1 MHSQVLAFA
10 RYPADTG
17 KMRLLERELPL
28 ATLAASAGEASDGDG
43 RLVLIAGEAGVGKS
57 ALVEEFAAQSPDA
70 RWLWGAC
77 DGLFTPR
84 PLGPLFDL
92 ADDLGGDLL
101 ALCRAQAPREEL
113 FGALLRQISEPGQ
126 VTTVVVEDIHW
137 ADEATLDLLRFL
149 GRRIRQST
157 VMIVATYRD
166 DELAAGDMLLTALGE
181 LSRQPATRRIGL
193 APLSA
198 GAVADLAAAS
208 GLDAGE
214 LYRLTGGNPFY
225 VTETVAAGLQQVPA
239 AARDATLARAAGL
252 SGPARQVLETAALT
266 GTRCEPDLLAAAA
279 GCPPEAV
286 AETVASGLLVSD
298 GGGLR
303 FRHEI
308 ARLAVEQSI
317 GSHRLGGIHARILAA
332 LQAAGSADDARLAF
346 HAEGAGDSAA
356 VMRYA
361 PAAAVRAAR
370 LASHREAAAQ
380 YGRAIRFADAA
391 DVATMAGLY
400 DGLARECSL
409 IDRWP
414 DAADAGQRALELWRQ
429 AGDRR
434 REGATLLQ
442 LFLAMWRLCRGQEMA
457 AAMASALAVLEP
469 LGPGVELAM
478 AYRLEA
484 GVRLD
489 EGDTAGAADLAR
501 RSQEMAARLDAKAV
515 LSDALNTEG
524 EVDFLA
530 GGQGWAGLLRQ
541 ALDIALAAGLEQQ
554 AGRAYANLQALYNA
568 ARDFREAERVFAE
581 GVAYA
586 DEHDIGTYATCLRG
600 EQASV
605 LERTGRWDEA
615 AALCADVL
623 DRVASPV
630 NRLNSLITLG
640 KLRARRGEPGVWEG
654 LDEAMRSAEGVGEPM
669 WVVAARLARAEAHW
683 LAGEQAAAA
692 RDAALAGEA
701 AAGCDAW
708 ERGAIAA
715 WLRRTGAA
723 GPGAGRA
730 AAREYAEPYRLEAEG
745 HWEKAAQLW
754 TDLGCQYEAALV
766 RYDSSDETALRAA
779 LRAFTELG
787 APAAAQLTR
796 QKMRGLGFSSV
807 PAGPRGTTQADPLGL
822 TRREREVLDLISAGL
837 TNAEIG
843 SRLFISAKTVDHH
856 VSAVLAKLNV
866 PTRNA
871 AAQAA
876 RAVPGSSTEN

>member
-1 MHSQVLAFA
+1 
-10 RYPADTG
+10 
-17 KMRLLERELPL
+17 MRLLERELPL
-28 ATLAASAGEASDGDG
+28 ATLAASAGEASGGNG
-43 RLVLIAGEAGVGKS
+43 RLVLIAGEAGVGKT
-57 ALVEEFAAQSPDA
+57 ALVEQFAAQSPDA

-113 FGALLRQISEPGQ
+113 FGALLRQVSEPGP
-126 VTTVVVEDIHW
+126 VTVVVVEDIHW
-137 ADEATLDLLRFL
+137 ADEATLDLLQLL
-149 GRRIRQST
+149 GRRIRNST
-157 VMIVATYRD
+157 VMIIGTYRD
-166 DELAAGDMLLTALGE
+166 DELAAGDMLMTALGE
-181 LSRQPATRRIGL
+181 LSRQPATRRIEL

-198 GAVADLAAAS
+198 GAVAELAAAS
-208 GLDAGE
+208 GLDAAE

-225 VTETVAAGLQQVPA
+225 VTETVTAGLQQVPA

-279 GCPPEAV
+279 GCPPAAV
-286 AETVASGLLVSD
+286 AETADSGLLVGD

-308 ARLAVEQSI
+308 ARLAVEQSVA
-317 GSHRLGGIHARILAA
+317 SHRLGGIHARILAA
-332 LQAAGSADDARLAF
+332 LRAAGCTDDARLAF
-346 HAEGAGDSAA
+346 HAEGAGDAAA
-356 VMRYA
+356 VMQYA
-361 PAAAVRAAR
+361 PAAAARAAS

-380 YGRAIRFADAA
+380 FSRAIRFAGTA
-391 DVATMAGLY
+391 DVVTLAGLY
-400 DGLARECSL
+400 DGLAWECSL

-414 DAADAGQRALELWRQ
+414 DAADAGQRALDLWRQ

-457 AAMASALAVLEP
+457 AAIRSALAILEP

-478 AYRLEA
+478 AYRLGA
-484 GVRLD
+484 GSRLE
-489 EGDTAGAADLAR
+489 EGDWAGAVELAR
-501 RSQEMAARLDAKAV
+501 RSQAMAARLDAPAV

-524 EVDFLA
+524 EADFLA
-530 GGQGWAGLLRQ
+530 GGEGWAALMRQ

-568 ARDFREAERVFAE
+568 AREFREAERVYAE

-630 NRLNSLITLG
+630 NRLNSLIILG
-640 KLRARRGEPGVWEG
+640 KLRARRAEPGAWDC
-654 LDEAMRSAEGVGEPM
+654 LDEAIRSADGVGESI
-669 WVVAARLARAEAHW
+669 WIVAARLARAEAHW
-683 LAGEQAAAA
+683 LAGDQAAAA
-692 RDAALAGEA
+692 RDAALAADA

-708 ERGAIAA
+708 ERGQIAA
-715 WLRRTGAA
+715 WLRRVQPDGPTVPVGSGTGD
-723 GPGAGRA
+723 
-730 AAREYAEPYRLEAEG
+730 YAEPYRLQAEG
-745 HWEKAAQLW
+745 HWEKAVQLW
-754 TDLGCQYEAALV
+754 TDLGCRYEAALV
-766 RYDSSDETALRAA
+766 RYDSTDETALRAA

-796 QKMRGLGFSSV
+796 QKMRGLGISSV

-837 TNAEIG
+837 TNAEIA

-856 VSAVLAKLNV
+856 VSGVLAKLNV

-876 RAVPGSSTEN
+876 RAGLGSSTEI